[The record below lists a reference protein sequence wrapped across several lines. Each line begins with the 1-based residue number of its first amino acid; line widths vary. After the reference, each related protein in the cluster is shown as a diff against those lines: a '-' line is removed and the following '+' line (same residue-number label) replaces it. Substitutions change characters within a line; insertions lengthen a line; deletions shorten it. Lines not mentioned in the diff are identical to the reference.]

1 MVSLYWDFLKTRH
14 LSLSVYSFWSSRE
27 YAEDIGQLELLL
39 NSYPKLNEASET
51 SEAVKGQVSNTR
63 SEIDAEI
70 ASLPS
75 KTDMYAFKRLDDLV
89 EKIERA
95 GLMEEYETKLNEV
108 ADYLT
113 VLLAEAEKRIEW

>member
-1 MVSLYWDFLKTRH
+1 
-14 LSLSVYSFWSSRE
+14 
-27 YAEDIGQLELLL
+27 
-39 NSYPKLNEASET
+39 
-51 SEAVKGQVSNTR
+51 
-63 SEIDAEI
+63 
-70 ASLPS
+70 
-75 KTDMYAFKRLDDLV
+75 MYAFKRLDDLV